1 MPDHGRLRLGRRNV
15 RLMRGDLQPVSVPSH
30 SFWPG
35 MIALRRV
42 VLLIQPIYQC
52 LTGRRSNVTFVRGV
66 LRGHQTLLFQMQQD
80 LTGSFETLSGPSNH
94 TPTATTDSVSSFAA
108 SSLFSACM

>member
-1 MPDHGRLRLGRRNV
+1 MPDHSRLRLSCRNV
-15 RLMRGDLQPVSVPSH
+15 RLMRGGLQPVSVPGH
-30 SFWPG
+30 GFRPG

-42 VLLIQPIYQC
+42 VVLIQPVYQR
-52 LTGRRSNVTFVRGV
+52 LAWGWSDVTFVRCV
-66 LRGHQTLLFQMQQD
+66 LRGHRTLLFQMQQD

-94 TPTATTDSVSSFAA
+94 TPTATTDSVSPFAA